1 MKQLTKEQWEQ
12 DKTREILLGYLAEM
26 RDESRTI
33 LDILREQD
41 MKRGGDN

>member
-12 DKTREILLGYLAEM
+12 DKTREILLGYLAEI

-33 LDILREQD
+33 LEILEAQA
-41 MKRGGDN
+41 KGEHK